1 MQRVIADAPATV
13 ARRLTDYFSG
23 KTIGQLS
30 NVPGPQAPLTMA
42 GAPVRSMLGWVPTSG
57 DQPIGICL
65 FTYDGTVNVGV
76 ATDIRM
82 IPDPLRIAELVEGHL
97 EGMAAL
103 DTPSASSEGQ

>member
-1 MQRVIADAPATV
+1 
-13 ARRLTDYFSG
+13 
-23 KTIGQLS
+23 
-30 NVPGPQAPLTMA
+30 MA

-82 IPDPLRIAELVEGHL
+82 IPDPLRIAELVEGHPRD
-97 EGMAAL
+97 GRPRHPIRVVRRTVIPYAA
-103 DTPSASSEGQ
+103 S